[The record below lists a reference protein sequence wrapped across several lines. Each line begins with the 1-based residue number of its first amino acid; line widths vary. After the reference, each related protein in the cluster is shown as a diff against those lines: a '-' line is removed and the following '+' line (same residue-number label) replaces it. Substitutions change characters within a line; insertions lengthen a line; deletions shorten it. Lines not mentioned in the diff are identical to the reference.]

1 MLFGIKMLI
10 KMMRCHFTSNVFLIF
25 YLMIK
30 EAQYSKP
37 SEMYWIWP
45 LLLSP
50 EAHDIMK
57 KLKLPK
63 IDTQAYT
70 DNQSINIEYISMPLC
85 VYFLKLAV
93 HVPYLWFGY
102 FAPLRGRSVTQVNLA
117 VHTFFIR
124 NPFIRVSTWDLKKL
138 RNKYII
144 FEILRN
150 FRSSSYDA
158 KKLKYLNFSSL
169 RKR

>member
-1 MLFGIKMLI
+1 
-10 KMMRCHFTSNVFLIF
+10 
-25 YLMIK
+25 MIK

-50 EAHDIMK
+50 QAHDIMK

-93 HVPYLWFGY
+93 HVLIF
-102 FAPLRGRSVTQVNLA
+102 
-117 VHTFFIR
+117 
-124 NPFIRVSTWDLKKL
+124 DLGIL
-138 RNKYII
+138 PHWGDGQLLKYI
-144 FEILRN
+144 L
-150 FRSSSYDA
+150 
-158 KKLKYLNFSSL
+158 L
-169 RKR
+169 